1 MCTSIPPK
9 LHLQQQYCA
18 KMEFWRIYQL
28 EKWNLWGK
36 RFQASQLLKGH
47 KEAVDRTLVLSTC
60 TEDVGETSSSEQS
73 VEKFVSREDL
83 LSKILSKARFLA
95 WQALL
100 LQGDNAGEI
109 NFKFQQWYCLRAEN
123 NPFLNDWM
131 KPNGDKYTSKDIH
144 NKMMKVL
151 MLQVFQQIAAEICSA
166 DFFITMIDKA
176 TNVANI
182 AQLTLCISWVDNNLD
197 SNKDL
202 IALHSLDIANP
213 DTIVTV
219 IKDVILWINFNSRN
233 YRGQCYD
240 GCSTVKG
247 EKIGVTKQ
255 IKSKES
261 KAFLTQCFTLL
272 LNSAVGNNITVSKW
286 FKTPLKQRPR
296 SQSF

>member
-1 MCTSIPPK
+1 MD
-9 LHLQQQYCA
+9 
-18 KMEFWRIYQL
+18 FWRIYQL

-36 RFQASQLLKGH
+36 RFQGSQLLKGH

-60 TEDVGETSSSEQS
+60 TENVGETSSSEQS

-83 LSKILSKARFLA
+83 LFKTLSKARFLA

-109 NFKFQQWYCLRAEN
+109 NFNFQQLYCLQAEN

-166 DFFITMIDKA
+166 DFFTTMVDKD
-176 TNVANI
+176 TKVANI

-202 IALHSLDIANP
+202 IALDSLDIANP
-213 DTIVTV
+213 DTIVAV

-240 GCSTVKG
+240 GCSTMKG

-261 KAFLTQCFTLL
+261 KALLTHCFTLL
-272 LNSAVGNNITVSKW
+272 LNSAVDNNITVSKW
-286 FKTPLKQRPR
+286 FKTPLKQRSR
-296 SQSF
+296 SQSL